1 MQTASAALIA
11 FALIASSARASGLN
25 VTPIQLRLSP
35 QTTKA
40 MLTLRNDGPETVRY
54 QVSAS
59 SWNQTSRGELQLAP
73 TSEVLFFPALFTLKP
88 GEERNVR
95 VGVGTP
101 FGLVEKTYRVF
112 VEELP
117 PTERPAQPSSEVRV
131 LTRVGVPVFL
141 APDRA
146 VERRSIEGLGARGG
160 RASFRVVNQGTV
172 HFREDAVKL
181 RGVDA
186 SGAVLFEREQRGWYV
201 LAGGALD
208 YGFELPKGCPGLAA
222 LVASVTADNGDR
234 FEQRAPAE
242 PSACAP

>member
-1 MQTASAALIA
+1 VQTARAALIA
-11 FALIASSARASGLN
+11 VALTASSARAGGLN
-25 VTPIQLRLSP
+25 VSPIQLLLSP

-40 MLTLRNDGPETVRY
+40 MLTLRNDGVETVRY
-54 QVSAS
+54 QVSAT
-59 SWNQTSRGELQLAP
+59 SWNQNSKGELQLAP
-73 TSEVLFFPALFTLKP
+73 TNEVLFFPALFTLKP

-117 PTERPAQPSSEVRV
+117 PTARPAQPSSEVRV

-141 APDRA
+141 APARA
-146 VERRSIEGLGARGG
+146 VERRTIEGLGARGG
-160 RASFRVVNQGTV
+160 RASFRVSNQGTL

-181 RGVDA
+181 RGLDA
-186 SGAVLFEREQRGWYV
+186 KGEVLFEREQRGWYV

-208 YGFELPKGCPGLAA
+208 YEFELPKGCQGLAA
-222 LVASVTADNGDR
+222 LLASVTADNGDR

>member
-1 MQTASAALIA
+1 VPTARAALLAAI
-11 FALIASSARASGLN
+11 LTSSSARAGGLN
-25 VTPIQLRLSP
+25 VTPIQIHLSP
-35 QTTKA
+35 STTKA
-40 MLTLRNDGPETVRY
+40 MLVLRNDGPEPMRY

-59 SWNQTSRGELQLAP
+59 SWNQGNRGELQLAP
-73 TSEVLFFPALFTLKP
+73 TADVLFFPALFTLKP

-101 FGLVEKTYRVF
+101 FGLIEKTYRIF

-117 PTERPAQPSSEVRV
+117 PAELPAHPKSEVRV

-141 APDRA
+141 APA
-146 VERRSIEGLGARGG
+146 TILERRLIEGLGARKG
-160 RASFRVVNQGTV
+160 RASFRVANQGTV
-172 HFREDAVKL
+172 HFREDVVKL
-181 RGVDA
+181 RGLDA

-208 YGFELPKGCPGLAA
+208 YDFELPKSCPGLAG
-222 LVASVTADNGDR
+222 LLASVTADNGAR

>member
-1 MQTASAALIA
+1 MQIARAALIA
-11 FALIASSARASGLN
+11 VVLTASSARASGLN

-54 QVSAS
+54 QVSAT
-59 SWNQTSRGELQLAP
+59 SWNQTSRGVLQLAP
-73 TSEVLFFPALFTLKP
+73 TGEVLFFPALFTLKA
-88 GEERNVR
+88 GEE
-95 VGVGTP
+95 
-101 FGLVEKTYRVF
+101 
-112 VEELP
+112 
-117 PTERPAQPSSEVRV
+117 
-131 LTRVGVPVFL
+131 LTQ
-141 APDRA
+141 

-160 RASFRVVNQGTV
+160 RASFRVSNQGTM

-208 YGFELPKGCPGLAA
+208 YDFELPKSCPGLAA
-222 LVASVTADNGDR
+222 LLASVTADNGDR